1 MRVGDAHW
9 FSAVEAP
16 LIVEH
21 AEAIAWDEQADVVV
35 VGFGGAGAAAAAQA
49 CQLGLHVVA
58 LDCQHGGGATVASGG
73 VLYAGG
79 GTRVQKELGIEDT
92 PEEMFRYLQLETQ
105 GVVRAD
111 TLRRFCE
118 ESTGTVDWLTQLG
131 AKFGGPYW
139 PQKTSYPGPKYFL
152 YHPDNS
158 LTLAAKA
165 VAKPAPRGHRTVVPL
180 TLSRKAIGLGGP
192 IFEPMRDAALA
203 LGMKLHRKTQVRQL
217 VIDRRGRVLGV
228 KALQFEPGSPD
239 DLAHERS
246 LRRGMR
252 LAAAYPF
259 FLPGAAYVQGLA
271 RKHLARAA
279 ELEATKRRVRLYR
292 AREAVVLSAGGFV
305 FNRAMMK
312 HHAPKYFS
320 GIPLGTPGDD
330 GSGIR
335 LGQSVGA
342 ATDRLDRGTAWRFIN
357 PPLAWCKGVIVNR
370 RGERIVNESC
380 YGATLGDAIVE
391 RNNGQAW
398 LVLDKE
404 LIARSRREA
413 LPGKVLAFQWQL
425 AWFNLLFGLHRAA
438 DIAALAAHIGADPA
452 TLHATI
458 EDNNLAAAGRKLD
471 TFGKAPEDM
480 HALRAP
486 FYVIDASLGARVFPC
501 PVLTMGGLVVDEVTG
516 AVKGEDG
523 RPIPGLY
530 AAGRTAV
537 GISSHLYMS
546 GLSIADCIF
555 SGRRAARSI
564 AAACQGAARP
574 VGWAESAKPNNPGGV
589 GDVGLRRLSP
599 TYGADSAVTGH
610 QARSETPRCPADPTV
625 R

>member
-1 MRVGDAHW
+1 MKAGDAHW
-9 FSAVEAP
+9 FSSVEAP
-16 LIVEH
+16 LVVEH
-21 AEAIAWDEQADVVV
+21 ADAVAWDEQTDVVV

-49 CQLGLHVVA
+49 CQLGLNVIA
-58 LDCQHGGGATVASGG
+58 LDRQHGGGATAASGG

-79 GTRVQKELGIEDT
+79 GTRVQKKLGIKDS

-105 GVVRAD
+105 GVVRDD

-118 ESTGTVDWLTQLG
+118 ESAGTVDWLIQLG

-139 PQKTSYPGPKYFL
+139 PEKTSYPGPQYFL

-165 VAKPAPRGHRTVVPL
+165 IAKPAPRGHRTVVPL
-180 TLSRKAIGLGGP
+180 ALSKKAVGLGGP

-203 LGMKLHRKTQVRQL
+203 LGMKLHRKTEARQL

-228 KALQFEPGSPD
+228 KALQFEPGSPE
-239 DLAHERS
+239 DLDHEQS
-246 LRRGMR
+246 LRRGTR
-252 LAAAYPF
+252 LATAYPF
-259 FLPGAAYVQGLA
+259 FLPGAAYVHNIA
-271 RKHLARAA
+271 KRHLARAA
-279 ELEATKRRVRLYR
+279 ELEATKRRVRFYR
-292 AREAVVLSAGGFV
+292 AREGVVLSAGGFV

-312 HHAPKYFS
+312 HHAPKYFA

-357 PPLAWCKGVIVNR
+357 PPLAWCKGVILNQ

-391 RNNGQAW
+391 RNDGHAW

-413 LPGKVLAFQWQL
+413 RPGKLLGFQWQL
-425 AWFNLLFGLHRAA
+425 AWINLLFGLHRAA
-438 DIAALAAHIGADPA
+438 DIVALAAHIGANPVR
-452 TLHATI
+452 LQATI
-458 EDNNLAAAGRKLD
+458 EDNNLAAAGHKPD
-471 TFGKAPEDM
+471 AFGKASEDM
-480 HALRAP
+480 HVLRAP
-486 FYVIDASLGARVFPC
+486 FFVIDASLGARLFPC
-501 PVLTMGGLVVDEVTG
+501 PVLTMGGLVVDEGTG

-523 RPIPGLY
+523 RLIPGLY

-537 GISSHLYMS
+537 GIASHLYMS

-564 AAACQGAARP
+564 ASARKS
-574 VGWAESAKPNNPGGV
+574 AEVVPLQKRKTPFPG
-589 GDVGLRRLSP
+589 
-599 TYGADSAVTGH
+599 
-610 QARSETPRCPADPTV
+610 
-625 R
+625 

>member
-1 MRVGDAHW
+1 MKAGDAHW
-9 FSAVEAP
+9 YSAVEAP
-16 LIVEH
+16 LVVEH
-21 AEAIAWDEQADVVV
+21 TDAVAWDEQTDVVV
-35 VGFGGAGAAAAAQA
+35 VGFGGAGAATAAQA
-49 CQLGLHVVA
+49 CQLGLQVIA
-58 LDCQHGGGATVASGG
+58 LERQHGGGATAASGG
-73 VLYAGG
+73 VFYAGG
-79 GTRVQKELGIEDT
+79 GTRVQNEHGIEDT

-105 GVVRAD
+105 GVVRTD

-118 ESTGTVDWLTQLG
+118 ESPGTVDWLTQLG

-139 PQKTSYPGPKYFL
+139 PHKTSYPGPKYFL

-165 VAKPAPRGHRTVVPL
+165 VAKPAPRGHRAVVPL
-180 TLSRKAIGLGGP
+180 ALSRKAVGLGGP

-203 LGMKLHRKTQVRQL
+203 LGMKLHKKTEARQL
-217 VIDRRGRVLGV
+217 VIDRSGRVLGV
-228 KALQFEPGSPD
+228 KALQFEPGSRE
-239 DLAHERS
+239 DLDHERS
-246 LRRGMR
+246 LQRGMR

-259 FLPGAAYVQGLA
+259 FLPGAACAQSLA
-271 RKHLARAA
+271 RRHLARAA
-279 ELEATKRRVRLYR
+279 ELEATKRRIRFYR

-312 HHAPKYFS
+312 HHAPKYVA

-357 PPLAWCKGVIVNR
+357 PPLAWSKGIIVNR

-391 RNNGQAW
+391 RNDGAAW

-413 LPGKVLAFQWQL
+413 LPGKLLGFQWQL

-438 DIAALAAHIGADPA
+438 NMAALAAHVGADPA
-452 TLHATI
+452 TLRTTI
-458 EDNNLAAAGRKLD
+458 EDCNLAAVGHKPDA
-471 TFGKAPEDM
+471 FGKAIEDM
-480 HALRAP
+480 HVLRAP
-486 FYVIDASLGARVFPC
+486 FYVIDASLGARFFPC
-501 PVLTMGGLVVDEVTG
+501 PVLTMGGLVVDEDTG

-523 RPIPGLY
+523 RLIPGLY

-537 GISSHLYMS
+537 GIPSHLYMS

-564 AAACQGAARP
+564 AAIYQNLYTP
-574 VGWAESAKPNNPGGV
+574 LPG
-589 GDVGLRRLSP
+589 
-599 TYGADSAVTGH
+599 
-610 QARSETPRCPADPTV
+610 
-625 R
+625 

>member
-1 MRVGDAHW
+1 MKPTDAHW

-16 LIVEH
+16 LVLER
-21 AEAIAWDEQADVVV
+21 AEDLLWDEQADVVI
-35 VGFGGAGAAAAAQA
+35 VGFGGAGAAAAVQA
-49 CQLGLHVVA
+49 CQLGLQVIA
-58 LDCQHGGGATVASGG
+58 LDRQQGGGATAASGG

-79 GTRVQKELGIEDT
+79 GTRVQKEFGIEDT
-92 PEEMFRYLQLETQ
+92 PDEMFRYLQLETQ
-105 GVVRAD
+105 DVVRTD

-118 ESTGTVDWLTQLG
+118 ESAATVDWLTHLG

-139 PQKTSYPGPKYFL
+139 PHKTSYPGPQYFL

-158 LTLAAKA
+158 LTHAAKA
-165 VAKPAPRGHRTVVPL
+165 VARPAARGHRTVVPL
-180 TLSRKAIGLGGP
+180 ALSRKAIGLGGP

-203 LGMKLHRKTQVRQL
+203 LGMKLHRKAEVRQL
-217 VIDRRGRVLGV
+217 VVDRRGRVLGV
-228 KALQFEPGSPD
+228 KALQFEPGSREELD
-239 DLAHERS
+239 HERS
-246 LRRGMR
+246 QRRGLQ

-259 FLPGAAYVQGLA
+259 FLPGAAYVQSIA
-271 RKHLARAA
+271 RRHLARAA
-279 ELEATKRRVRLYR
+279 ELEATQRRVRFYW

-312 HHAPKYFS
+312 HHAPKYFA

-342 ATDRLDRGTAWRFIN
+342 ATDRLERATAWRFIN
-357 PPLAWCKGVIVNR
+357 PPLAWSNGVIVNR
-370 RGERIVNESC
+370 RGERFVNESC

-391 RNNGQAW
+391 RNDGHAW

-413 LPGKVLAFQWQL
+413 LPGKLLGFQWQL

-438 DIAALAAHIGADPA
+438 DIEALAAHIGADPA

-458 EDNNLAAAGRKLD
+458 EDNNLAAAGRKPD
-471 TFGKAPEDM
+471 AFGKEPEDM
-480 HALRAP
+480 HVLRGP
-486 FYVIDASLGARVFPC
+486 FYVIDASLGARLFPC
-501 PVLTMGGLVVDEVTG
+501 PVLTMGGLMVDENTG
-516 AVKGEDG
+516 AVTGENG

-537 GISSHLYMS
+537 GIPSHLYMS

-564 AAACQGAARP
+564 ARGAGP
-574 VGWAESAKPNNPGGV
+574 
-589 GDVGLRRLSP
+589 
-599 TYGADSAVTGH
+599 
-610 QARSETPRCPADPTV
+610 
-625 R
+625 

>member
-1 MRVGDAHW
+1 MKPGDAHW

-16 LIVEH
+16 LVVEH
-21 AEAIAWDEQADVVV
+21 TQAVPWDEQADIVI

-49 CQLGLHVVA
+49 CQLGLHVIA
-58 LDCQHGGGATVASGG
+58 LDRQHGGGATAASGG

-105 GVVRAD
+105 GVVRAE

-118 ESTGTVDWLTQLG
+118 ESAATVDWLTQLG

-139 PQKTSYPGPKYFL
+139 PHKTSYPGPKYFL

-158 LTLAAKA
+158 LIPTAMA
-165 VAKPAPRGHRTVVPL
+165 VAKPAPRGHRTVVPVA
-180 TLSRKAIGLGGP
+180 LSKKAIGLGAP

-203 LGMKLHRKTQVRQL
+203 LGMKLHRKTEVRQL

-228 KALQFEPGSPD
+228 KALQFEPGSRED
-239 DLAHERS
+239 RDHEHS
-246 LRRGMR
+246 LQRGMR
-252 LAAAYPF
+252 LSTAYPF
-259 FLPGAAYVQGLA
+259 FLPGAAYVQSIAKRYLA
-271 RKHLARAA
+271 HAA
-279 ELEATKRRVRLYR
+279 ELEATRRHVRFYR
-292 AREAVVLSAGGFV
+292 AREGVVLSAGGFV

-312 HHAPKYFS
+312 HHAPKYFA

-342 ATDRLDRGTAWRFIN
+342 ATDRLERGTAWRFIN
-357 PPLAWCKGVIVNR
+357 PPLAWSQGIIVSS

-398 LVLDKE
+398 LVLDQE
-404 LIARSRREA
+404 LVARSRREA
-413 LPGKVLAFQWQL
+413 LPGKLLGFQWQL
-425 AWFNLLFGLHRAA
+425 AWFNLLFGLRRAP
-438 DIAALAAHIGADPA
+438 DIATLASHVGANTV
-452 TLHATI
+452 TLQATI
-458 EDNNLAAAGRKLD
+458 DDHNFAAAGRKPD
-471 TFGKAPEDM
+471 AFGKALDDM
-480 HALRAP
+480 HVLRAP
-486 FYVIDASLGARVFPC
+486 FYVIDASLGARSFPC
-501 PVLTMGGLVVDEVTG
+501 PVLTMGGLVVDEDTG
-516 AVKGEDG
+516 AVKNEHG
-523 RPIPGLY
+523 RAIPGLY

-537 GISSHLYMS
+537 GIPSHSYMS

-564 AAACQGAARP
+564 AAARQ
-574 VGWAESAKPNNPGGV
+574 SASV
-589 GDVGLRRLSP
+589 LRFIPR
-599 TYGADSAVTGH
+599 DSLLPDSSTRNG
-610 QARSETPRCPADPTV
+610 QKR
-625 R
+625 

>member
-1 MRVGDAHW
+1 MKAGDAHW

-16 LIVEH
+16 LVVEH
-21 AEAIAWDEQADVVV
+21 AEAVAWDEQADLVVI
-35 VGFGGAGAAAAAQA
+35 GFGGAGAAAAAQA
-49 CQLGLHVVA
+49 CQLGLQVIA
-58 LDCQHGGGATVASGG
+58 LDRQQGGGATAASGG

-79 GTRVQKELGIEDT
+79 GTHIQKELGIEDT
-92 PEEMFRYLQLETQ
+92 PEEMSRYLQLETQ

-118 ESTGTVDWLTQLG
+118 ESAATVDWLTQLG

-139 PQKTSYPGPKYFL
+139 PQKTSYPGPNYFL

-180 TLSRKAIGLGGP
+180 ALSRKAIGLGGP

-203 LGMKLHRKTQVRQL
+203 LGMKLHRKTEARQL

-228 KALQFEPGSPD
+228 KALQFEPGSRE
-239 DLAHERS
+239 DLDHERS
-246 LRRGMR
+246 QRQGLR

-259 FLPGAAYVQGLA
+259 FLPGAACIQ
-271 RKHLARAA
+271 HLASRYLAQAA
-279 ELEATKRRVRLYR
+279 ELEATKRRVSFYR

-312 HHAPKYFS
+312 HHASRYFA

-342 ATDRLDRGTAWRFIN
+342 ATDRLDRATAWRFIN
-357 PPLAWCKGVIVNR
+357 PPLAWSNGMIVNR

-391 RNNGQAW
+391 RNDGHAW

-413 LPGKVLAFQWQL
+413 LPGKLLGFQWQL

-438 DIAALAAHIGADPA
+438 HVESLAAHIGADPA

-458 EDNNLAAAGRKLD
+458 EDHNRAATACKAD
-471 TFGKAPEDM
+471 AFGKAPEDM
-480 HALRAP
+480 HVLRAP
-486 FYVIDASLGARVFPC
+486 FYVIDASLGARFFPC
-501 PVLTMGGLVVDEVTG
+501 PVLTMGGLVVDENTG

-523 RPIPGLY
+523 CSIPGLY

-537 GISSHLYMS
+537 GIPSHLYMS

-564 AAACQGAARP
+564 AAARQLTGDAP
-574 VGWAESAKPNNPGGV
+574 VQKRKTPLPG
-589 GDVGLRRLSP
+589 
-599 TYGADSAVTGH
+599 
-610 QARSETPRCPADPTV
+610 
-625 R
+625 